1 MQLDITRQSLFTAQ
15 ASLRNSMPDPNQGTK
30 RIAPVQTAAIRRW

>member
-1 MQLDITRQSLFTAQ
+1 MQPDITRPSQFTAQ
-15 ASLRNSMPDPNQGTK
+15 TSLRNSMPDTKQGTK